1 MGGQRLRDDTGA
13 EEVKFHAEKDLN
25 TTVKNNETHTV
36 MVDRTKTI
44 IKNETNS
51 IGEDRNTTVTKNDG
65 LSVKLAQTINI
76 GTTYRLDV
84 GDQFTLRCGNAALVL
99 HKDGSIEFCG
109 KQLMLHTSDVMQLI
123 GKGIDMNPDGGTA
136 VTADDIAP
144 LPTSE

>member
-1 MGGQRLRDDTGA
+1 
-13 EEVKFHAEKDLN
+13 
-25 TTVKNNETHTV
+25 
-36 MVDRTKTI
+36 
-44 IKNETNS
+44 
-51 IGEDRNTTVTKNDG
+51 
-65 LSVKLAQTINI
+65 QTINI